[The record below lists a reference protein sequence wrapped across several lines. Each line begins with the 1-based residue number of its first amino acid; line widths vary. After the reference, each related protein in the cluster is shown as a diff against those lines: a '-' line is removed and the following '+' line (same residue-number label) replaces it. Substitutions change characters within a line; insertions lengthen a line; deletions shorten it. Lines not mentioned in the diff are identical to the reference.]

1 MSSPDFVFFP
11 IHTKISTPANPIEP
25 NQARSFSFPVSNPTQ
40 AHSSP
45 DPPARV
51 SLPGTA
57 AAPPRYRVPC
67 AVPDSYPQYDT
78 AADASRPAVQPAALH
93 PSQSNGAS
101 HTDGRHPPVHT
112 DKMLHVR
119 ATHCPSHT
127 DTLLHY
133 TAHLRSRSG
142 AALARTPG

>member
-25 NQARSFSFPVSNPTQ
+25 NQARSFSFPVYNPTQ

-45 DPPARV
+45 DPPAHV
-51 SLPGTA
+51 PLLGTA
-57 AAPPRYRVPC
+57 AAPQPYRAPC
-67 AVPDSYPQYDT
+67 AVPDFYPRYDT
-78 AADASRPAVQPAALH
+78 AADASRPAAQPEALH
-93 PSQSNGAS
+93 PLQSNGAS
-101 HTDGRHPPVHT
+101 HTDERHPPAHT
-112 DKMLHVR
+112 GKTLHVK

-127 DTLLHY
+127 DTLLHS